1 MPITF
6 DQPKRARQIGPARPN
21 LRRNMKKPIISLI
34 ITISLGVAMIATT
47 MAAPFT
53 VPFTVKIRAEVPF
66 DFMVG
71 SKRLPKGEYL
81 IESVN
86 ESGALTIRN
95 AKKGKAV
102 TFMTVRQKPTDK
114 PKSKLIFHRY
124 GEQYFLARI
133 WDGSSETVLKLDKSK
148 AEKRAAKL
156 AKKEE
161 NPDEFPLNDK

>member
-6 DQPKRARQIGPARPN
+6 DQPKRARQIGPARAN

-34 ITISLGVAMIATT
+34 ITVSLGVAMIATT

-53 VPFTVKIRAEVPF
+53 VKIRVEVPF

-86 ESGALTIRN
+86 ESGTLTIRN

-102 TFMTVRQKPTDK
+102 TFMTIRHKPTDK
-114 PKSKLIFHRY
+114 PKSKLIFNRY
-124 GEQYFLARI
+124 DDQYFLARI
-133 WDGSSETVLKLDKSK
+133 WDGSSETVLKLNKSK
-148 AEKRAAKL
+148 AEKRVAKL
-156 AKKEE
+156 AKKGE
-161 NPDEFPLNDK
+161 NPDEVPVSDK

>member
-1 MPITF
+1 
-6 DQPKRARQIGPARPN
+6 
-21 LRRNMKKPIISLI
+21 MKKRFFALI
-34 ITISLGVAMIATT
+34 IALSLAASL
-47 MAAPFT
+47 AAPALAYA
-53 VPFTVKIRAEVPF
+53 FTVKIRAEIPF

-71 SKRLPKGEYL
+71 SKRMPKGEYL

-86 ESGALTIRN
+86 ESGTLIIRH

-102 TFMTVRQKPTDK
+102 TFMTIPHKTPDK

-133 WDGSSETVLKLDKSK
+133 WDGSSDIVLKLNKSS
-148 AEKRAAKL
+148 AEKKAAKL

-161 NPDEFPLNDK
+161 NPDEVPVSDK

>member
-1 MPITF
+1 
-6 DQPKRARQIGPARPN
+6 
-21 LRRNMKKPIISLI
+21 MKKPIISLI
-34 ITISLGVAMIATT
+34 IAISLALTLFATT
-47 MAAPFT
+47 LA
-53 VPFTVKIRAEVPF
+53 VPFTVRIRADIPF

-71 SKRLPKGEYL
+71 NRRLPKGEYL

-86 ESGALTIRN
+86 ESGTLTIRN

-102 TFMTVRQKPTDK
+102 TFMTIRHKPTNK

-124 GEQYFLARI
+124 GDQHFLARI
-133 WDGSSETVLKLDKSK
+133 WDGSSETELKLDKSK

-161 NPDEFPLNDK
+161 NPDEVPVSDK

>member
-1 MPITF
+1 
-6 DQPKRARQIGPARPN
+6 
-21 LRRNMKKPIISLI
+21 MKKKIFAMLVALSFAVSLA
-34 ITISLGVAMIATT
+34 VTT
-47 MAAPFT
+47 LAYTFT
-53 VPFTVKIRAEVPF
+53 VRIRAEIPF

-71 SKRLPKGEYL
+71 SKRMPKGEYL

-86 ESGALTIRN
+86 ESGTLTIRH

-102 TFMTVRQKPTDK
+102 TFMTIQHKSTDK

-148 AEKRAAKL
+148 AEKKAAKL

-161 NPDEFPLNDK
+161 NPDEVPVTDK